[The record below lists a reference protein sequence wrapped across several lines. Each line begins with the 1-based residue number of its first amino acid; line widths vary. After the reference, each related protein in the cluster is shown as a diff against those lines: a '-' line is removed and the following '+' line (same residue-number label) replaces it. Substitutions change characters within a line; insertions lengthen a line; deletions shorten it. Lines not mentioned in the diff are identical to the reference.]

1 MIQESLVE
9 GYAQAL
15 FEVAVEKGDTG
26 DIEKDMDGVK
36 ELLSANKEFRSIL
49 YHPSITKTDK
59 KDIVDKVIV
68 SQCSSK
74 WVKNLLCVLIDKRR
88 ERILDYLPDAYKGVA
103 GRIRGVVP
111 VKVQTAIPLT
121 EDRLG
126 KLKKNLE
133 KLTNKKV
140 EIETEVNKD
149 IIGGMIIRIEN
160 KIIDGS
166 ITNHLK
172 NLKKSLLKTAFA

>member
-1 MIQESLVE
+1 LIQKSLVE
-9 GYAQAL
+9 GYAKAL
-15 FEVAVEKGDTG
+15 FEVAVDKGDAG
-26 DIEKDMDGVK
+26 DIEKDLDGVK
-36 ELLSANKEFRSIL
+36 ELLSTNKKFRNIL

-59 KDIVDKVIV
+59 KDIVDKIIV

-74 WVKNLLCVLIDKRR
+74 WIKNLLFILIDKRR
-88 ERILDYLPDAYKGVA
+88 EKILDYLPDVYKGVA
-103 GRIRGVVP
+103 GRIRGIVP

-126 KLKKNLE
+126 KLKENLE
-133 KLTNKKV
+133 KLTDKKV
-140 EIETEVNKD
+140 EIETEVNED